1 MRKATPASFLGAL
14 LLVLAGSPAAAQPW
28 RGTASLELSVTEKGR
43 PPAQPVEIT
52 LQFLDAEPKA
62 GPPPLPPGP
71 GGEASVGGLA
81 EGKWLI
87 EIKVG
92 GKSAYSAVVALEGG
106 KRATVVAGPVR
117 DAAAPAITV
126 KYGKSR
132 AGAPPSPTPAAPE
145 PRPEPARPSAPP
157 PSSPPKPAPAPAPRT
172 TPRET
177 PTAPSPTPTSPT
189 PSPSAPGHATPAPVA
204 PPPASPAPTTRPSAP
219 APTPAPRPSFVT
231 APVRS
236 PKDGT
241 CPECKP
247 GEYGVTAQRAAGPG
261 RGETCDLVASFK
273 AGLSALAA
281 SPPPDL
287 ARYVGP
293 LADPVTGD
301 WVAAAGPDA
310 AARLPRSPA
319 GAPCQVMAIVL
330 PKGARYKGYSYEAGD
345 ASRNGACVGDQECE
359 VGAARWAG
367 HPEIQRLGD
376 ATVIFAVFHN
386 QSGERERR
394 AKLNVY
400 FSHPDPGWKPPTP

>member
-14 LLVLAGSPAAAQPW
+14 LLVLVALPAAAQPW
-28 RGTASLELSVTEKGR
+28 RGTAGLELSVSEKGR
-43 PPAQPVEIT
+43 PPGQPVEIS

-62 GPPPLPPGP
+62 GPPPFTPGP
-71 GGEASVGGLA
+71 AGEVAVGGLA

-92 GKSAYSAVVALEGG
+92 GKSAYSAVVAIAGG
-106 KRATVVAGPVR
+106 KRTTVVAGPVR

-126 KYGKSR
+126 KYGRSR
-132 AGAPPSPTPAAPE
+132 AAAPVPAPALPE
-145 PRPEPARPSAPP
+145 PKPEPARPATPA
-157 PSSPPKPAPAPAPRT
+157 PSSTPKPAPAPPAT
-172 TPRET
+172 SRET
-177 PTAPSPTPTSPT
+177 PPAPAPATPT
-189 PSPSAPGHATPAPVA
+189 PSPPPPGPSSPPAAPTPAPTA
-204 PPPASPAPTTRPSAP
+204 RPSSPPPSPN
-219 APTPAPRPSFVT
+219 PAPRPSFVT

-247 GEYGVTAQRAAGPG
+247 GEYGVTAQRAAGPS
-261 RGETCDLVASFK
+261 RGESCDLIASFK
-273 AGLSALAA
+273 TGLEALAA
-281 SPPPDL
+281 SPPPAL

-319 GAPCQVMAIVL
+319 GASCQLMAIVL

-345 ASRNGACVGDQECE
+345 AARNGACVGDQECE
-359 VGAARWAG
+359 VGTARWAG

-386 QSGERERR
+386 QSSERERR
-394 AKLNVY
+394 AKLNLY
-400 FSHPDPGWKPPTP
+400 FSHPDPGWKPPAP